1 VMDPFEPTE
10 SRQTPPDRD
19 EPANEPAHEP
29 DQSAVTEPLA
39 SVPHERPG
47 LWDLTSET
55 APTPTDSAQSDWDPS
70 AGELPPALGVSS
82 GPAAGMPPVPDALR
96 SASATPSPSPQ
107 PGFWQPTWAN
117 PGPMPAMRA
126 PRPSLA
132 PFVAA
137 SLIAGLIG
145 GIAGFALADGTR
157 GAMDTNGAITLPT
170 AGGMGSQRA
179 DGSIAAIAAAVLPT
193 VVNIEVIT
201 GGADGTG
208 SGSIIQSS
216 ADGSYILTN
225 NHVIA
230 SAANGGTITVTFQ
243 DRSRTSARIV
253 GRDPSYDL
261 AVLRIDRGNLPVLA
275 IGDSDDVVVGDSV
288 VAIGSPLGLSG
299 TVTSGIVSALNR
311 AVTAGGR
318 GEASYISAI
327 QTDAAINP
335 GNSGGPLV
343 DAAGRMIGINSAIA
357 TLSAGETGSIG
368 LGFAIPMKQARRVV
382 EEIIRTGRS
391 TIPVIGVQLDN
402 RFTGRGAQVLEV
414 DSGGPAQQAGLRSG
428 DIITGVNGVPIENPT
443 EAIVSIRSNAP
454 GDAVTIT
461 IRRGGSEQVVEMILG
476 SRPSIQQ

>member
-1 VMDPFEPTE
+1 MMDPFEPTE
-10 SRQTPPDRD
+10 SRHATDRD
-19 EPANEPAHEP
+19 EPAPGTNGSPDDSHGEPSGQVQQGLWQFPNEPASEP
-29 DQSAVTEPLA
+29 GRQPESDPVLAPVDTEDPLFQSTSADPAVGP
-39 SVPHERPG
+39 
-47 LWDLTSET
+47 T
-55 APTPTDSAQSDWDPS
+55 APTEPTEPTEPTGLA
-70 AGELPPALGVSS
+70 APA
-82 GPAAGMPPVPDALR
+82 
-96 SASATPSPSPQ
+96 
-107 PGFWQPTWAN
+107 FWQPTWAAT
-117 PGPMPAMRA
+117 PAPLPPLRA
-126 PRPSLA
+126 PRPSLV
-132 PFVAA
+132 PVVVA

-145 GIAGFALADGTR
+145 GVAGFALADGTR
-157 GAMDTNGAITLPT
+157 IATDTNGAISLPV
-170 AGGMGSQRA
+170 APGMGSERA
-179 DGSIAAIAAAVLPT
+179 EGSIAAIAAAVLPT
-193 VVNIEVIT
+193 VVNIEVVT
-201 GGADGTG
+201 AGADGTG
-208 SGSIIQSS
+208 SGSIIQSN

-261 AVLRIDRGNLPVLA
+261 AVLRIDRGNLPVLP
-275 IGDSDDVVVGDSV
+275 IGDSGDVVVGDSV

-414 DSGGPAQQAGLRSG
+414 DAGGPAQQAGLRSG
-428 DIITGVNGVPIENPT
+428 DIITGVNGVPVENPT

-461 IRRGGSEQVVEMILG
+461 IRRGGSEEVVEMILG